1 MRVSIAAARV
11 VDQVRVAFDAALVV
25 SLCTKFRPAGGG
37 VRTAPAPA
45 RQRNGGV
52 HDP

>member
-1 MRVSIAAARV
+1 MRVSIAAGRV

-25 SLCTKFRPAGGG
+25 SPYEFSSAGGG
-37 VRTAPAPA
+37 VRTAPASA